1 MKVDVNTGNVLLAEP
16 FMLDPH
22 FKRSVIILCE
32 YSRDEGTV
40 GFILNKVISTTI
52 HDVID
57 DFPTL
62 NAPVYYGGPVGKE
75 NLFYIHNVGQLLE
88 ESMEVMPGLYWGG
101 NFEKLKFL
109 ISSGLITEKNI
120 RFFIGY
126 SGWSPGQ
133 LEAELDSGSWVI
145 SDMHPNYAFKS
156 KPKYLWRQVMKDKGD
171 NYTVIAQ
178 MPDSF
183 ILN

>member
-1 MKVDVNTGNVLLAEP
+1 MKAKTGDVLLAEP

-22 FKRSVIILCE
+22 FKRGVVLLCDHTE
-32 YSRDEGTV
+32 EEGSV
-40 GFILNKVISTTI
+40 GFILNKPISSKVNELI
-52 HDVID
+52 N
-57 DFPTL
+57 DFPEFD
-62 NAPVYYGGPVGKE
+62 AHIYYGGPVATDTIH
-75 NLFYIHNVGQLLE
+75 YIHNVGDLLE
-88 ESMEVMPGLYWGG
+88 ESTEIISGVYWGG

-109 ISSGLITEKNI
+109 ISSELILPENI
-120 RFFIGY
+120 RFYVGY

-133 LEAELDSGSWVI
+133 LQEELITGSWVI

-156 KPKYLWRQVMKDKGD
+156 KSKSLWKKVMKNKGET
-171 NYTVIAQ
+171 YTVIAQ